1 MGIQPGAALGRT
13 PRVSAPL
20 VRRVPGANLPPTS
33 SPEASGPSAVEWA
46 SWGIG
51 PDDQPVVID
60 RLITRLEALET

>member
-1 MGIQPGAALGRT
+1 MQAGAAWAEL

-33 SPEASGPSAVEWA
+33 SPDPSGSSRDVWA
-46 SWGIG
+46 SSGIG